1 MLYHNGE
8 PSCKRVA
15 ETRVRRTLE
24 TPPRYGTMELV
35 SSSPEA
41 KSRTARA
48 SREYLR
54 LRDEFDAARRELGA
68 AIVAERREGELIE
81 DITGRVPYRQTQVN
95 RVLEAAGLT
104 EKRMK
109 RED

>member
-1 MLYHNGE
+1 MI
-8 PSCKRVA
+8 
-15 ETRVRRTLE
+15 RTQE
-24 TPPRYGTMELV
+24 TPWRYGTMDCMT
-35 SSSPEA
+35 SSPEA

-54 LRDEFDAARRELGA
+54 LRDEFESARRELAA

-81 DITGRVPYRQTQVN
+81 DITARVPYRQTQVN

-104 EKRMK
+104 EKRAK
-109 RED
+109 PES

>member
-1 MLYHNGE
+1 MD
-8 PSCKRVA
+8 CM
-15 ETRVRRTLE
+15 T
-24 TPPRYGTMELV
+24 
-35 SSSPEA
+35 SSPEA

-54 LRDEFDAARRELGA
+54 LRDEFESARRELAA

-81 DITGRVPYRQTQVN
+81 DITARVPYRQTQVN

-104 EKRMK
+104 EKRAK
-109 RED
+109 PES